1 MCAGRAG
8 ATREGGD
15 VMTCSNC
22 HRDIAEGSNYCC
34 SCGAN
39 QSAAAR
45 PRASKCLMRSSTD
58 TRIAGVCGGV
68 AEYLDTDSTIVRLI
82 WVLAVL
88 FPGTLLPAFLGY
100 FLAWIIVPRA
110 PLPASAPQAAPS
122 ASSAQPA

>member
-8 ATREGGD
+8 AVREGGG
-15 VMTCSNC
+15 VMTCCNC

-45 PRASKCLMRSSTD
+45 LRASKRLMRSSTD

-88 FPGTLLPAFLGY
+88 FPGTLLPAFVGY

-110 PLPASAPQAAPS
+110 PLPFAAAQAAPS
-122 ASSAQPA
+122 SGSAQPA

>member
-1 MCAGRAG
+1 
-8 ATREGGD
+8 
-15 VMTCSNC
+15 MTCCNC
-22 HRDIAEGSNYCC
+22 HGDIAEGSNYCC

-45 PRASKCLMRSSTD
+45 PRTSKRLMRSSTD

-88 FPGTLLPAFLGY
+88 FPGTLLPAFVGY

-110 PLPASAPQAAPS
+110 PVPASASAPQAAPS

>member
-1 MCAGRAG
+1 
-8 ATREGGD
+8 
-15 VMTCSNC
+15 MTCCNC

-39 QSAAAR
+39 QFAFAAAR
-45 PRASKCLMRSSTD
+45 SRASKRLMRSSTD

-88 FPGTLLPAFLGY
+88 FPGTLLPAFVGY

-110 PLPASAPQAAPS
+110 PLPFAAVQAAPS
-122 ASSAQPA
+122 SGSAQPA

>member
-1 MCAGRAG
+1 
-8 ATREGGD
+8 
-15 VMTCSNC
+15 MTCCNC
-22 HRDIAEGSNYCC
+22 HVDIAEGSSYCC

-39 QSAAAR
+39 QSTFAAAG
-45 PRASKCLMRSSTD
+45 PKASKRLMRSTVDS
-58 TRIAGVCGGV
+58 RIAGVCGGV

-88 FPGTLLPAFLGY
+88 FPGTLLPAFVGY

-110 PLPASAPQAAPS
+110 PVPASASAPQAAPS

>member
-1 MCAGRAG
+1 
-8 ATREGGD
+8 
-15 VMTCSNC
+15 
-22 HRDIAEGSNYCC
+22 
-34 SCGAN
+34 
-39 QSAAAR
+39 
-45 PRASKCLMRSSTD
+45 MRSSTD

-88 FPGTLLPAFLGY
+88 FPGTLLPAFVGY

-110 PLPASAPQAAPS
+110 PVPASASAPQAAPS